1 MNGYKA
7 VICCECIISAT
18 GLFALPGGILKKDET
33 LNRTAKRILF
43 ERTGLSFLMQLNP
56 EFHS

>member
-18 GLFALPGGILKKDET
+18 GLFALPGGIIKKDDV
-33 LNRTAKRILF
+33 LNRPAERILL
-43 ERTGLSFLMQLNP
+43 ERTVLSFFIQLNP
-56 EFHS
+56 EFRS